1 MVIPVGQAMVHALIP
16 AHNNKPEV
24 LVVLRCLKRQR
35 YAALEVLLVDD
46 GSTDGTEEDVR
57 RRFPGVRVL
66 RGDGRLWW
74 SGANVVGVADVLKR
88 AGAGDY
94 ILLLNNDVSIDDD
107 YVGELVKCSER
118 LGRAMVG
125 STIVDDERRD
135 RMVAGLR
142 LDRRLR
148 LTEQTDVSVIGACD
162 YDDQVD
168 VLPGRGT
175 LVPTEVFRR
184 IGTFNRR
191 CLPHYGADYEFSI
204 RAKRAGFRL
213 AVSHRA
219 KVYAKLRIT
228 GLYPPDRARISL
240 AECVRL
246 LCSRK
251 STANL
256 RYYLHYVWLCS
267 EPGRKWRNTLSHAVG
282 LLLDTIGKTAV
293 GFPLQACS
301 RVWLKGHRAVRAS

>member
-1 MVIPVGQAMVHALIP
+1 MVHALIP

-24 LVVLRCLKRQR
+24 LEVLGCLEGQR
-35 YAALEVLLVDD
+35 HGDLAVLLVDD
-46 GSTDGTEEDVR
+46 GSTDGTAEEVR
-57 RRFPGVRVL
+57 RRFPRVRL
-66 RGDGRLWW
+66 LHGDGQLWW
-74 SGANVVGVADVLKR
+74 TGANVVGMADIMER
-88 AGAGDY
+88 AKAGDFV
-94 ILLLNNDVSIDDD
+94 LLLNNDVSIDDG
-107 YVGELVKCSER
+107 YVGELVACSES
-118 LGRAMVG
+118 LDRAIVG
-125 STIVDDERRD
+125 STIVDGERRD

-148 LTEQTDVSVIGACD
+148 MTERTDASAMRQSD

-175 LVPTEVFRR
+175 LVPVEVFRR

-191 CLPHYGADYEFSI
+191 WLPHYGADYEFTI
-204 RAKRAGFRL
+204 RARRAGFRL

-228 GLYPPDRARISL
+228 GLYPPDRARISVT
-240 AECVRL
+240 ECIRL

-256 RYYLHYVWLCS
+256 RYYLTYVWLCS
-267 EPGRKWRNTLSHAVG
+267 EPGHKWRNTLSHGIG
-282 LLLDTIGKTAV
+282 LLLDTVGKTPV
-293 GFPLQACS
+293 GVPLQTL
-301 RVWLKGHRAVRAS
+301 RRLWWRGHRTARVS

>member
-1 MVIPVGQAMVHALIP
+1 MVHAVIP

-24 LVVLRCLKRQR
+24 LEVLRCLERQR
-35 YAALEVLLVDD
+35 YEALGVLLVDD
-46 GSTDGTEEDVR
+46 GSTDGTGEEVR
-57 RRFPGVRVL
+57 QRFPRVRMIH
-66 RGDGRLWW
+66 GDGHLWW
-74 SGANVVGVADVLKR
+74 TGANVVGVADVLTR
-88 AGAGDY
+88 AKEGDF
-94 ILLLNNDVSIDDD
+94 ILLLNNDVSMDDG
-107 YVGELVKCSER
+107 YVGELVSCSER

-142 LDRRLR
+142 LDRGLR
-148 LTEQTDVSVIGACD
+148 LTEQTDAAVIHRSD
-162 YDDQVD
+162 FDDQVD

-175 LVPTEVFRR
+175 LVPVEVFRR

-219 KVYAKLRIT
+219 FVYAKLRIT

-240 AECVRL
+240 RECVQL

-256 RYYLHYVWLCS
+256 RYYLNYVWLCS
-267 EPGRKWRNTLSHAVG
+267 EPGRKWRNTLSHGVG
-282 LLLDTIGKTAV
+282 LLLDTVGKTAV
-293 GFPLQACS
+293 GLPLHALSQLW
-301 RVWLKGHRAVRAS
+301 VKGHRTVRVS

>member
-1 MVIPVGQAMVHALIP
+1 MVYALIP

-24 LVVLRCLKRQR
+24 LQVLRCLERQR
-35 YAALEVLLVDD
+35 YGDLEVLLVDD
-46 GSTDGTEEDVR
+46 GSTDGTGEEVR
-57 RRFPGVRVL
+57 RRFPRVRVL
-66 RGDGRLWW
+66 QGDGQLWW
-74 SGANVVGVADVLKR
+74 TGANVLGVSDVTER
-88 AGAGDY
+88 ARTGDF
-94 ILLLNNDVSIDDD
+94 ILLLNNDVSMDDD
-107 YVGELVKCSER
+107 YVGELVKCSEH
-118 LGRAMVG
+118 LGRAIVG

-135 RMVAGLR
+135 CMVAGLR

-148 LTEQTDVSVIGACD
+148 VTEQTDAAAIRESE

-175 LVPTEVFRR
+175 LVPLEVFRR

-191 CLPHYGADYEFSI
+191 RLPHYGADYEFSI
-204 RAKRAGFRL
+204 RARRAGFRL

-228 GLYPPDRARISL
+228 GLYPPDRPRISF
-240 AECVRL
+240 AECARL

-256 RYYLHYVWLCS
+256 RYYLNYVWLCS
-267 EPGRKWRNTLSHAVG
+267 EPGDKWRNTLSHGVG
-282 LLLDTIGKTAV
+282 LLLDTVGKTVV

-301 RVWLKGHRAVRAS
+301 RLWLRGSRTVRVS

>member
-1 MVIPVGQAMVHALIP
+1 MVYALIP

-24 LVVLRCLKRQR
+24 LQVLRCLERQR
-35 YAALEVLLVDD
+35 YGDLEVLLVDD
-46 GSTDGTEEDVR
+46 GSTDGTGEEVR
-57 RRFPGVRVL
+57 RRFPRVRVL
-66 RGDGRLWW
+66 QGDGQLWW
-74 SGANVVGVADVLKR
+74 TGANVLGVSDVTER
-88 AGAGDY
+88 ARTGDF
-94 ILLLNNDVSIDDD
+94 ILLLNNDVSMDDD
-107 YVGELVKCSER
+107 YVGELVKCSEH
-118 LGRAMVG
+118 LGRAIVG
-125 STIVDDERRD
+125 STIVDDERHD
-135 RMVAGLR
+135 CMVAGLR

-148 LTEQTDVSVIGACD
+148 VTEQTDAAAIRESE

-175 LVPTEVFRR
+175 LVPLEVFRR

-191 CLPHYGADYEFSI
+191 RLPHYGADYEFSI
-204 RAKRAGFRL
+204 RARRAGFRL

-228 GLYPPDRARISL
+228 GLYPPDRPRISF
-240 AECVRL
+240 AECARL

-256 RYYLHYVWLCS
+256 RYYLNYVWLCS
-267 EPGRKWRNTLSHAVG
+267 EPGDKWRNTLSHGVG
-282 LLLDTIGKTAV
+282 LLLDTVGKTVV

-301 RVWLKGHRAVRAS
+301 RLWLKGTRTVRVS

>member
-1 MVIPVGQAMVHALIP
+1 MVYALIP

-24 LVVLRCLKRQR
+24 LQVLRCLERQR
-35 YAALEVLLVDD
+35 YGDLEVLLVDD
-46 GSTDGTEEDVR
+46 GSTDGTGEEVR
-57 RRFPGVRVL
+57 RRFPRVRVL
-66 RGDGRLWW
+66 QGDGQLWW
-74 SGANVVGVADVLKR
+74 TGANVLGVSDVTER
-88 AGAGDY
+88 ARTGDF
-94 ILLLNNDVSIDDD
+94 ILLLNNDVSMDDD
-107 YVGELVKCSER
+107 YLVELVKCSEH
-118 LGRAMVG
+118 LGRAIVG

-135 RMVAGLR
+135 CMVAGLR

-148 LTEQTDVSVIGACD
+148 VTEQTDAAAIRESE

-175 LVPTEVFRR
+175 LVPLEVFRR

-191 CLPHYGADYEFSI
+191 RLPHYGADYEFSI
-204 RAKRAGFRL
+204 RARRAGFRL

-228 GLYPPDRARISL
+228 GLYPPDRPRISF
-240 AECVRL
+240 AECARL

-256 RYYLHYVWLCS
+256 RYYLNYVWLCS
-267 EPGRKWRNTLSHAVG
+267 EPGDKWRNTLSHGVG
-282 LLLDTIGKTAV
+282 LLLDTVGKTVV

-301 RVWLKGHRAVRAS
+301 RLWLKGTRTVRVS

>member
-1 MVIPVGQAMVHALIP
+1 MVYALIP

-24 LVVLRCLKRQR
+24 LQVLRCLERQR
-35 YAALEVLLVDD
+35 YGDLEVLLVDD
-46 GSTDGTEEDVR
+46 GSTDGTGEEVR
-57 RRFPGVRVL
+57 RRFPRVRVL
-66 RGDGRLWW
+66 QGDGQLWW
-74 SGANVVGVADVLKR
+74 TGANVLGVSDVTER
-88 AGAGDY
+88 ARTGDF
-94 ILLLNNDVSIDDD
+94 ILLLNNDVSMDDD
-107 YVGELVKCSER
+107 YVGELVKCSEH
-118 LGRAMVG
+118 LGRAIVG

-135 RMVAGLR
+135 CMVAGLR

-148 LTEQTDVSVIGACD
+148 VTEQTDAAAIRESE

-175 LVPTEVFRR
+175 LVPLEVFRR

-191 CLPHYGADYEFSI
+191 LPHYGADYEFSI
-204 RAKRAGFRL
+204 RARRAGFRL

-228 GLYPPDRARISL
+228 GLYPPDRPRISF
-240 AECVRL
+240 AECARL

-256 RYYLHYVWLCS
+256 RYYLNYVWLCS
-267 EPGRKWRNTLSHAVG
+267 EPGDKWRNTLSHGVG
-282 LLLDTIGKTAV
+282 LLLDTVGKTVV

-301 RVWLKGHRAVRAS
+301 RLWLKGTRTVRVS

>member
-1 MVIPVGQAMVHALIP
+1 RHGDLA
-16 AHNNKPEV
+16 
-24 LVVLRCLKRQR
+24 
-35 YAALEVLLVDD
+35 VLLVDD
-46 GSTDGTEEDVR
+46 GSTDGTAEEVR
-57 RRFPGVRVL
+57 RRFPRVRL
-66 RGDGRLWW
+66 LHGDGQLWW
-74 SGANVVGVADVLKR
+74 TGANVVGVADIMER
-88 AGAGDY
+88 AKAGDFV
-94 ILLLNNDVSIDDD
+94 LLLNNDVSIDEG
-107 YVGELVKCSER
+107 YVGELVACSES
-118 LGRAMVG
+118 LDRAIVG

-148 LTEQTDVSVIGACD
+148 ITEQTDASAMRQSD

-175 LVPTEVFRR
+175 LVPVEVFRR

-191 CLPHYGADYEFSI
+191 RLPHYGADYEFTI
-204 RAKRAGFRL
+204 RARRAGFRL

-228 GLYPPDRARISL
+228 GLYPPDRARISVT
-240 AECVRL
+240 ECIRL

-256 RYYLHYVWLCS
+256 RYYLTYVWLCS
-267 EPGRKWRNTLSHAVG
+267 EPGRKWRNTLSHGLG
-282 LLLDTIGKTAV
+282 LLLDTVGKTPV
-293 GFPLQACS
+293 GVLLQTL
-301 RVWLKGHRAVRAS
+301 RRLWWRGHRTARVS

>member
-1 MVIPVGQAMVHALIP
+1 MVYALIP

-24 LVVLRCLKRQR
+24 LQVLRCLERQR
-35 YAALEVLLVDD
+35 YGDLEVLLVDD
-46 GSTDGTEEDVR
+46 GSTDGTGEEVR
-57 RRFPGVRVL
+57 RRFPRVRVL
-66 RGDGRLWW
+66 QGDGQLWW
-74 SGANVVGVADVLKR
+74 TGANVLGVSDVTERAR
-88 AGAGDY
+88 AGDF
-94 ILLLNNDVSIDDD
+94 ILLLNNDVSMDDD
-107 YVGELVKCSER
+107 YVGELVKCSEH
-118 LGRAMVG
+118 LGRAIVG

-135 RMVAGLR
+135 CMVAGLR

-148 LTEQTDVSVIGACD
+148 VTEQTDAAAIRESE

-175 LVPTEVFRR
+175 LVPLEVFRR

-191 CLPHYGADYEFSI
+191 RLPHYGADYEFSI
-204 RAKRAGFRL
+204 RARRAGFRL

-228 GLYPPDRARISL
+228 GLYPPDRPRISF
-240 AECVRL
+240 AECARL

-256 RYYLHYVWLCS
+256 RYYLNYVWLCS
-267 EPGRKWRNTLSHAVG
+267 EPGDRWRNTLSHGVG
-282 LLLDTIGKTAV
+282 LLLDTVGKTVV

-301 RVWLKGHRAVRAS
+301 RLWLRGSRTVRVS

>member
-1 MVIPVGQAMVHALIP
+1 
-16 AHNNKPEV
+16 
-24 LVVLRCLKRQR
+24 
-35 YAALEVLLVDD
+35 VDD
-46 GSTDGTEEDVR
+46 GSTDGTGEEVR
-57 RRFPGVRVL
+57 RGFPRVRVL
-66 RGDGRLWW
+66 QGDGQLWW
-74 SGANVVGVADVLKR
+74 TGANVLGVSDVTER
-88 AGAGDY
+88 AKEGDF
-94 ILLLNNDVSIDDD
+94 ILLLNNDVSMDED

-118 LGRAMVG
+118 LGRAIVG

-135 RMVAGLR
+135 CMVAGLR

-148 LTEQTDVSVIGACD
+148 VTEQTDAAAIRESE

-175 LVPTEVFRR
+175 LVPLEVFRR

-191 CLPHYGADYEFSI
+191 RLPHYGADYEFSI
-204 RAKRAGFRL
+204 RARRAGFRL

-228 GLYPPDRARISL
+228 GLYPPDRPRISL
-240 AECVRL
+240 AECARL

-256 RYYLHYVWLCS
+256 RYYLNYVWLCS
-267 EPGRKWRNTLSHAVG
+267 EPGDKWRNTLSHGVG
-282 LLLDTIGKTAV
+282 LLLDTVGKTVV

-301 RVWLKGHRAVRAS
+301 RLWLKGNRTVRVS

>member
-1 MVIPVGQAMVHALIP
+1 MVHVVIP

-24 LVVLRCLKRQR
+24 LEVLACVDRQR
-35 YAALEVLLVDD
+35 NVDLDVLLVDD
-46 GSTDGTEEDVR
+46 GSTDGTSEEVR
-57 RRFPGVRVL
+57 RRFPRVKVL
-66 RGDGRLWW
+66 EGDGRLWW
-74 SGANVVGVADVLKR
+74 TGANVLGVTDIMER
-88 AGAGDY
+88 AQREDFV
-94 ILLLNNDVSIDDD
+94 LLLNNDVSIDEE
-107 YVGELVKCSER
+107 YVAALVACSKR

-125 STIVDDERRD
+125 STMVDDERRD

-142 LDRRLR
+142 LNHRLR
-148 LTEQTDVSVIGACD
+148 ITEQTDLSAIRRSD

-175 LVPTEVFRR
+175 LVPIEVFQR
-184 IGTFNRR
+184 IGTFDRR
-191 CLPHYGADYEFSI
+191 RLPHYGADYEFSI
-204 RAKRAGFRL
+204 RARRAGFTL

-219 KVYAKLRIT
+219 KVFAKLRIT
-228 GLYPPDRARISL
+228 GLCPPDRPRISL

-256 RYYLHYVWLCS
+256 RYYLTYVWLCS
-267 EPGRKWRNTLSHAVG
+267 EPGYKWRNTLSHGVG
-282 LLLDTIGKTAV
+282 LLLDTVGKTTI

-301 RVWLKGHRAVRAS
+301 RLWLRGHRTVRAS

>member
-1 MVIPVGQAMVHALIP
+1 MVYALIP

-24 LVVLRCLKRQR
+24 LQVLRCLERQR
-35 YAALEVLLVDD
+35 YGDLEVLLVDD
-46 GSTDGTEEDVR
+46 GSTDGTGEEVR
-57 RRFPGVRVL
+57 RRFRRVRVL
-66 RGDGRLWW
+66 QGDGQLWW
-74 SGANVVGVADVLKR
+74 TGANVLGVSDVTER
-88 AGAGDY
+88 ARTGDF
-94 ILLLNNDVSIDDD
+94 ILLLNNDVSMDDD
-107 YVGELVKCSER
+107 YVGELVKCSEH
-118 LGRAMVG
+118 LGRAIVG
-125 STIVDDERRD
+125 STIVDDERHD
-135 RMVAGLR
+135 CMVAGLR

-148 LTEQTDVSVIGACD
+148 VTEQTDAAAIRESE

-175 LVPTEVFRR
+175 LVPLEVFRR

-191 CLPHYGADYEFSI
+191 RLPHYGADYEFSI
-204 RAKRAGFRL
+204 RARRAGFRL

-228 GLYPPDRARISL
+228 GLYPPDRPRISVL
-240 AECVRL
+240 ECARL

-256 RYYLHYVWLCS
+256 RYYLNYVWLCS
-267 EPGRKWRNTLSHAVG
+267 EPGDKWRNTLSHGVG
-282 LLLDTIGKTAV
+282 LLLDTVGKTVV

-301 RVWLKGHRAVRAS
+301 RLWLKGTRTVRVS

>member
-1 MVIPVGQAMVHALIP
+1 MVYALIP

-24 LVVLRCLKRQR
+24 LQVLRCLERQR
-35 YAALEVLLVDD
+35 YGDLEVLLVDD
-46 GSTDGTEEDVR
+46 GSTDGTGEEVR
-57 RRFPGVRVL
+57 RRFPRVRVL
-66 RGDGRLWW
+66 QGDGQLWW
-74 SGANVVGVADVLKR
+74 TGANILGVSDVTER
-88 AGAGDY
+88 ARTGDFL
-94 ILLLNNDVSIDDD
+94 LLLNNDVSMDDD
-107 YVGELVKCSER
+107 YVGELVKCSEH
-118 LGRAMVG
+118 LGRAIVG

-135 RMVAGLR
+135 CMVAGLR

-148 LTEQTDVSVIGACD
+148 VTEQTDAAAIRESE

-175 LVPTEVFRR
+175 LVPLEVFRR

-191 CLPHYGADYEFSI
+191 RLPHYGADYEFSI
-204 RAKRAGFRL
+204 RARRAGFRL

-228 GLYPPDRARISL
+228 GLYPPDRPRISF
-240 AECVRL
+240 AECARL

-251 STANL
+251 STANF
-256 RYYLHYVWLCS
+256 RYYLNYVWLCS
-267 EPGRKWRNTLSHAVG
+267 EPGDKWRNTLSHGVG
-282 LLLDTIGKTAV
+282 LLLDTVGKTVV

-301 RVWLKGHRAVRAS
+301 RLWLKGTRTVRVS

>member
-1 MVIPVGQAMVHALIP
+1 MVHALIP

-24 LVVLRCLKRQR
+24 VEVLHCLERQQ
-35 YAALEVLLVDD
+35 YGDVQVLLVDD
-46 GSTDGTEEDVR
+46 GSTDGTGEEVQSQFPHVR
-57 RRFPGVRVL
+57 IL
-66 RGDGRLWW
+66 RGNGQLWW
-74 SGANVVGVADVLKR
+74 TGANVLGVSDIMERADNR
-88 AGAGDY
+88 DF
-94 ILLLNNDVSIDDD
+94 ILLLNNDLSMDDD
-107 YVGELVKCSER
+107 YVGALVTCSEH

-148 LTEQTDVSVIGACD
+148 ITERTDASAIRQSE

-175 LVPTEVFRR
+175 LVPIEVFQR
-184 IGTFNRR
+184 IGTFNGRR
-191 CLPHYGADYEFSI
+191 LPHYGADYEFSI

-228 GLYPPDRARISL
+228 GLYPPDRPRISVS
-240 AECVRL
+240 ECLRL

-256 RYYLHYVWLCS
+256 RYYLNYVWLCS
-267 EPGRKWRNTLSHAVG
+267 EPGDKWRNTLSHGVG
-282 LLLDTIGKTAV
+282 LLLDTVGKTVV
-293 GFPLQACS
+293 GLPFQVCS
-301 RVWLKGHRAVRAS
+301 RLWLKGSRTVGVS

>member
-1 MVIPVGQAMVHALIP
+1 MVHALIP
-16 AHNNKPEV
+16 AHNNKSEV
-24 LVVLRCLKRQR
+24 LAVLRCLQRQR
-35 YAALEVLLVDD
+35 YAQLEVVLVDD
-46 GSTDGTEEDVR
+46 GSTDGTAGEVQS
-57 RRFPGVRVL
+57 RFPRVRVL
-66 RGDGRLWW
+66 KGNGHLWW
-74 SGANVVGVADVLKR
+74 TGANVLGVSDIMER
-88 AGAGDY
+88 AQDGDF
-94 ILLLNNDVSIDDD
+94 ILLLNNDVSLDDD
-107 YVGELVKCSER
+107 YVTQLVACSEG

-135 RMVAGLR
+135 HMVAGLR

-148 LTEQTDVSVIGACD
+148 ITERTDASSIRRSD
-162 YDDQVD
+162 YDDEVD

-175 LVPTEVFRR
+175 LVPIEVFHR

-204 RAKRAGFRL
+204 RARRAGVKL

-228 GLYPPDRARISL
+228 GLYPPDRPRVSII
-240 AECVRL
+240 ECLRL

-256 RYYLHYVWLCS
+256 RYYLNYVWLCS
-267 EPGRKWRNTLSHAVG
+267 EPGDKWRNMFSHGVG
-282 LLLDTIGKTAV
+282 LLLDTVGKTVV

-301 RVWLKGHRAVRAS
+301 RLWVKGHRTVKVS

>member
-1 MVIPVGQAMVHALIP
+1 MVHALIP

-24 LVVLRCLKRQR
+24 LQVLRCLERQR
-35 YAALEVLLVDD
+35 YGDLEVLLVDD
-46 GSTDGTEEDVR
+46 GSTDGTGEEVR
-57 RRFPGVRVL
+57 RGFPRVRVL
-66 RGDGRLWW
+66 QGDGQLWW
-74 SGANVVGVADVLKR
+74 TGANVLGVSDVTER
-88 AGAGDY
+88 AKEGDF
-94 ILLLNNDVSIDDD
+94 ILLLNNDVSMDED

-118 LGRAMVG
+118 LGRAIVG
-125 STIVDDERRD
+125 STIVDDECRD
-135 RMVAGLR
+135 CMVAGLR

-148 LTEQTDVSVIGACD
+148 VTEQTDAAAIRESE

-175 LVPTEVFRR
+175 LVPLEVFRR
-184 IGTFNRR
+184 IGTFNSHR
-191 CLPHYGADYEFSI
+191 LPHYGADYEFSI
-204 RAKRAGFRL
+204 RARRAGFRL

-228 GLYPPDRARISL
+228 GLYPPDRPRISL
-240 AECVRL
+240 AECARL

-256 RYYLHYVWLCS
+256 RYYLNYVWLCS
-267 EPGRKWRNTLSHAVG
+267 EPGDKWRNTLSHGVG
-282 LLLDTIGKTAV
+282 LLLDTVGKTVV

-301 RVWLKGHRAVRAS
+301 RLWLKGNRTVRVS

>member
-1 MVIPVGQAMVHALIP
+1 MVYALIP

-24 LVVLRCLKRQR
+24 LQVLRCLERQR
-35 YAALEVLLVDD
+35 YGDLEVLLVDD
-46 GSTDGTEEDVR
+46 GSTDGTGEEVR
-57 RRFPGVRVL
+57 RRFPRVRVL
-66 RGDGRLWW
+66 QGDGQLWW
-74 SGANVVGVADVLKR
+74 TGANVLGVSDVTER
-88 AGAGDY
+88 AKTGDF
-94 ILLLNNDVSIDDD
+94 ILLLNNDVSMDDD
-107 YVGELVKCSER
+107 YVGELVKCSEH
-118 LGRAMVG
+118 LGRAIVG
-125 STIVDDERRD
+125 STIVDDERHD
-135 RMVAGLR
+135 CMVAGLR

-148 LTEQTDVSVIGACD
+148 VTEQTDAAAIRESE

-175 LVPTEVFRR
+175 LVPLEVFRR

-191 CLPHYGADYEFSI
+191 RLPHYGADYEFSI
-204 RAKRAGFRL
+204 RARRAGFRL

-228 GLYPPDRARISL
+228 GLYPPDRPRISF
-240 AECVRL
+240 AECARL

-256 RYYLHYVWLCS
+256 RYYLNYVWLCS
-267 EPGRKWRNTLSHAVG
+267 EPGDKWRNTLSHGVG
-282 LLLDTIGKTAV
+282 LLLDTVGKTVV

-301 RVWLKGHRAVRAS
+301 RLWLKGTRTVRVS

>member
-1 MVIPVGQAMVHALIP
+1 MVHALIP

-24 LVVLRCLKRQR
+24 LEVLRCLERQR
-35 YAALEVLLVDD
+35 YGRLEVLLVDD
-46 GSTDGTEEDVR
+46 GSTDGTAEAVR
-57 RRFPGVRVL
+57 RRFPRVRIL
-66 RGDGRLWW
+66 QGDGRLWW
-74 SGANVVGVADVLKR
+74 TGANVVGVADVLER
-88 AGAGDY
+88 AQEDDY
-94 ILLLNNDVSIDDD
+94 VLLLNNDVSMDDG
-107 YVGELVKCSER
+107 YVGELVRCSEQ

-135 RMVAGLR
+135 RMTAGLR

-148 LTEQTDVSVIGACD
+148 ITEQTDASVIRRSD

-175 LVPTEVFRR
+175 LVPVEVFRR
-184 IGTFNRR
+184 VGTFNRR
-191 CLPHYGADYEFSI
+191 RLPHYGADYEFSV
-204 RAKRAGFRL
+204 RARRAGFKL

-219 KVYAKLRIT
+219 AVYAKLRIT
-228 GLYPPDRARISL
+228 GLYPPDRPKISL

-256 RYYLHYVWLCS
+256 RYYLNYVWLCS
-267 EPGRKWRNTLSHAVG
+267 EPGYKWRNTLSHGVG
-282 LLLDTIGKTAV
+282 LLLDTVGKTVV
-293 GFPLQACS
+293 GVPLQACS
-301 RVWLKGHRAVRAS
+301 RLWWKGQRTVGVS

>member
-1 MVIPVGQAMVHALIP
+1 MVYALIP

-24 LVVLRCLKRQR
+24 LQVLRCLERQR
-35 YAALEVLLVDD
+35 YGDLEVLLVDD
-46 GSTDGTEEDVR
+46 GSTDGTGEEVR
-57 RRFPGVRVL
+57 RRFPRVRVL
-66 RGDGRLWW
+66 QGDGQLWW
-74 SGANVVGVADVLKR
+74 TGANVLGVSDVTER
-88 AGAGDY
+88 ARTGDF
-94 ILLLNNDVSIDDD
+94 ILLLNNDVSMDDD
-107 YVGELVKCSER
+107 YVGELVKCSEH
-118 LGRAMVG
+118 LGRAIVG

-135 RMVAGLR
+135 CMVAGLR

-148 LTEQTDVSVIGACD
+148 VTEQTDAAAIRESE

-175 LVPTEVFRR
+175 LVPLEVFRR

-191 CLPHYGADYEFSI
+191 RLPHYGADYEFSI
-204 RAKRAGFRL
+204 RARRAGFRL

-228 GLYPPDRARISL
+228 GLYPPDRPRISF
-240 AECVRL
+240 AECARL

-251 STANL
+251 STANF
-256 RYYLHYVWLCS
+256 RYYLNYVWLCS
-267 EPGRKWRNTLSHAVG
+267 EPGDKWRNTLSHGVG
-282 LLLDTIGKTAV
+282 LLLDTVGKTVV

-301 RVWLKGHRAVRAS
+301 RLWLKGTRTVRVS

>member
-1 MVIPVGQAMVHALIP
+1 MVYALIP

-24 LVVLRCLKRQR
+24 LQVLRCLERQR
-35 YAALEVLLVDD
+35 YGDLEVLLVDD
-46 GSTDGTEEDVR
+46 GSTDGTGEEVR
-57 RRFPGVRVL
+57 RRFPRVRVL
-66 RGDGRLWW
+66 QGDGQLWW
-74 SGANVVGVADVLKR
+74 TGANVLGVSDVTER
-88 AGAGDY
+88 ARTGDF
-94 ILLLNNDVSIDDD
+94 ILLLNNDVSMDDD
-107 YVGELVKCSER
+107 YVGELVKCSEH
-118 LGRAMVG
+118 LGRAIVG

-135 RMVAGLR
+135 CMVAGLR

-148 LTEQTDVSVIGACD
+148 VTEQTDAAAIRESE

-175 LVPTEVFRR
+175 LVPLEVFRR

-191 CLPHYGADYEFSI
+191 RLPHYGADYEFSI
-204 RAKRAGFRL
+204 RARRAGFRL

-228 GLYPPDRARISL
+228 GLYPPDRPRISF
-240 AECVRL
+240 AECARL

-256 RYYLHYVWLCS
+256 RYYLNYVWLCS
-267 EPGRKWRNTLSHAVG
+267 EPGDKWRNTLSHGVG
-282 LLLDTIGKTAV
+282 LLLDTVGKTVV

-301 RVWLKGHRAVRAS
+301 RLWLKGTRTVRVS

>member
-1 MVIPVGQAMVHALIP
+1 MVHALIP

-24 LVVLRCLKRQR
+24 LQVLRCLERQR
-35 YAALEVLLVDD
+35 YGDLEVLLVDD
-46 GSTDGTEEDVR
+46 GSSDGTGEEVR
-57 RRFPGVRVL
+57 RRFPRVRVL
-66 RGDGRLWW
+66 QGDGQLWW
-74 SGANVVGVADVLKR
+74 TGANVLGVSDVTERAR
-88 AGAGDY
+88 AGDF
-94 ILLLNNDVSIDDD
+94 ILLLNNDVSMDDD
-107 YVGELVKCSER
+107 YVGELVKCSEH
-118 LGRAMVG
+118 LGRAIVG

-135 RMVAGLR
+135 CMVAGLR

-148 LTEQTDVSVIGACD
+148 VTEQTDAAAIRASE

-175 LVPTEVFRR
+175 LVPLEVFRR

-191 CLPHYGADYEFSI
+191 RLPHYGADYEFSI
-204 RAKRAGFRL
+204 RARRAGFRL

-228 GLYPPDRARISL
+228 GLYPPDRPRISVL
-240 AECVRL
+240 ECARL

-256 RYYLHYVWLCS
+256 RYYLNYVWLCS
-267 EPGRKWRNTLSHAVG
+267 EPGDRWRNTLSHGVG
-282 LLLDTIGKTAV
+282 LLLDTVGKTVV

-301 RVWLKGHRAVRAS
+301 RLWLRGSRTVGVS

>member
-1 MVIPVGQAMVHALIP
+1 MVHALIP

-24 LVVLRCLKRQR
+24 LEVLGCLEGQR
-35 YAALEVLLVDD
+35 HGDLAVLLVDD
-46 GSTDGTEEDVR
+46 GSTDGTAEEVR
-57 RRFPGVRVL
+57 RRFPRVRL
-66 RGDGRLWW
+66 LHGDGQLWW
-74 SGANVVGVADVLKR
+74 TGANVVGVADIMER
-88 AGAGDY
+88 AKAGDFV
-94 ILLLNNDVSIDDD
+94 LLLNNDVSIDEG
-107 YVGELVKCSER
+107 YVGELVACSES
-118 LGRAMVG
+118 LDRAIVG

-148 LTEQTDVSVIGACD
+148 ITEQTDASAMRQSD

-175 LVPTEVFRR
+175 LVPVEVFRR

-191 CLPHYGADYEFSI
+191 RLPHYGADYEFTI
-204 RAKRAGFRL
+204 RARRAGFRL

-228 GLYPPDRARISL
+228 GLYPPDRARISVT
-240 AECVRL
+240 ECIRL

-256 RYYLHYVWLCS
+256 RYYLTYVWLCS
-267 EPGRKWRNTLSHAVG
+267 EPGRKWRNTLSHGLG
-282 LLLDTIGKTAV
+282 LLLDTVGKTPV
-293 GFPLQACS
+293 GVLLQTL
-301 RVWLKGHRAVRAS
+301 RRLWWRGHRTARVS